1 MEHVQKSGADPP
13 LNSGQEQLASLGDEM
28 ACPTLREWRPG
39 AAVCGLSP
47 SEIGVWLVELDLG
60 LTTQAEIDGAEP
72 ELDVLDGEER
82 LRAARFVR
90 ARDRRRFARCRSG
103 LREILGGLLG
113 ERPEALRFRAVARGK
128 PELDFPAT
136 AEGRPPLRFNLS
148 HSADLAAIAVCHSH
162 ELGIDLEQLRAIGE
176 AERIVESFFSVTEQ
190 AAFARIALEAR
201 PLAFVRG
208 WTRKE
213 AILKGLGVGIA
224 GLADRVETGFG
235 TGEVP
240 ARFAPALPSSRVGQ
254 WRIWEA
260 SPRPGFVATVA
271 CQADSVAG
279 TGSTAGTAGG
289 RSASS
294 PSPDSGAD
302 SVH

>member
-1 MEHVQKSGADPP
+1 M
-13 LNSGQEQLASLGDEM
+13 NSGQQQQASLGDEM

-39 AAVCGLSP
+39 AAVCGLAP

-60 LTTQAEIDGAEP
+60 LTTQTEIDGAEP
-72 ELDVLDGEER
+72 GLELDVLDGEER
-82 LRAARFVR
+82 VRAARFVR

-136 AEGRPPLRFNLS
+136 ADGRPPLRFNLS
-148 HSADLAAIAVCHSH
+148 HSADLAAIAVCHGH

-190 AAFARIALEAR
+190 AEFASIAVEAR

-224 GLADRVETGFG
+224 GLADRDRNGIRDRRGAG
-235 TGEVP
+235 TVRAGAAVLAGGP
-240 ARFAPALPSSRVGQ
+240 VADLGGFAPPRVRRHRG
-254 WRIWEA
+254 
-260 SPRPGFVATVA
+260 V
-271 CQADSVAG
+271 
-279 TGSTAGTAGG
+279 
-289 RSASS
+289 
-294 PSPDSGAD
+294 PDR
-302 SVH
+302 